1 MSETYID
8 AGSLNERLELL
19 ELAET
24 AENSWEWV
32 DTGKLWARVEQN
44 GNPQKKLFSSVGIG
58 ARNAELVI
66 RRRPL
71 TLHQALRWN
80 GQHLFLTSITKRD
93 RMHLNVAA
101 ALVDLVICRAK
112 RSRSTVD
119 PERNNRPISTQ
130 LPEISFPGV
139 LTEKYVRHAAED
151 TYANAKTLLVLVTP
165 KAIELLEG
173 DLITILDGP
182 AAAVYNVQARHVL
195 DEFKNEY
202 EILWSRDV

>member
-44 GNPQKKLFSSVGIG
+44 GNPQKNLFSSVGIG

-151 TYANAKTLLVLVTP
+151 TYA
-165 KAIELLEG
+165 KA
-173 DLITILDGP
+173 
-182 AAAVYNVQARHVL
+182 
-195 DEFKNEY
+195 F
-202 EILWSRDV
+202 